1 MLLFFGDTCDQGK
14 PAIQTG
20 RNPNPMAVFAE
31 VVAKRTRR
39 EQEDEMT
46 ALAQGMIAAVSVNV
60 IARSGCRYRLGLRA
74 P

>member
-1 MLLFFGDTCDQGK
+1 
-14 PAIQTG
+14 
-20 RNPNPMAVFAE
+20 MAVFAE